1 MKKII
6 LFAILWISNLTF
18 SQKRELGE
26 VTIDELKEKV
36 CPTDSSATAA
46 VLFNIGRTYFEYSG
60 DDGFSIV
67 TEIITKIKI
76 YKKEGYE
83 YANHSERFYT
93 GGNGQEKLTYT
104 KANTYNLVNG
114 KIEKTKLNGDGEFTE
129 KSNKF
134 WSRKKI
140 TMPNVR
146 EGSIIEYK
154 LTLTSPYIQNF
165 PNWEFQKEIPVNYTE
180 YTTFIPEYFIYNT
193 HFKGFST
200 PVVEKN
206 SKPRN
211 ISYTY
216 TEKVVPGMGTPMP
229 ERIKSN
235 LNFSEAIVKYTLT
248 NLSALK
254 DEKFTNNID
263 NYRTTVLHE
272 IAGTRYPNS
281 PFENYTTDWE
291 TITKKIYN
299 SQSFGDELKKTGY
312 FEDDLNTILNGVNSQ
327 EERIATVFNY
337 VKLRMNWNE
346 YYGINCDEGVKKAY
360 QNKKGNVAE
369 INLMLTAMLIHA
381 GIDANPVLVSTR
393 SNGISLYPSQ
403 SAFNYVIAA
412 VEIKDQIILLDAT
425 NKFSL
430 PNILPIRDLNWFG
443 RIIRKNE
450 SSAVINLMPNFNSKD
465 VVNILGTIN
474 SEGGITGKIRE
485 QYFDYNGFIFR
496 DNYHG
501 IVKESLM
508 EKLEKR
514 HEGLEIGEYE
524 VQNSDDLTKPIVENY
539 TFTSNNSTEIIGDK
553 MYISPFM
560 FFAMTENP
568 FKQETRE
575 YPIDFV
581 YPNQVKFNIS
591 LTIPDGYA
599 VETLPQP
606 KAVAMP
612 EDMGNFKYNISNN
625 GQQVQVVYSLDNNE
639 SIIASEYYEILKS
652 FYKEI
657 INKQNEKIVL
667 KKV

>member
-6 LFAILWISNLTF
+6 LFAILLGSQF
-18 SQKRELGE
+18 AVSQKRELGE

-36 CPTDSSATAA
+36 CPIDSSASAA

-60 DDGFSIV
+60 DDGFTIV

-83 YANHSERFYT
+83 YANHSERFYV
-93 GGNGQEKLTYT
+93 GGNGQEKLAYS
-104 KANTYNLVNG
+104 KAITYNLVNG
-114 KIEKTKLNGDGEFTE
+114 KIEKTKLNSDGEFTE

-154 LTLTSPYIQNF
+154 LTITSPYIQNF
-165 PNWEFQKEIPVNYTE
+165 PDWEFQKEIPVNYTE
-180 YTTFIPEYFIYNT
+180 YKTLIPEYFIYNT
-193 HFKGFST
+193 HFKGFHV
-200 PVVEKN
+200 PVVERD
-206 SKPRN
+206 SKPRD

-216 TEKVVPGMGTPMP
+216 TEKVVPGMGTGMP
-229 ERIKSN
+229 QRITSN
-235 LNFSEAIVKYTLT
+235 LNFNEAIVKYSLT
-248 NLSALK
+248 NVSALK
-254 DEKFTNNID
+254 DEKFTNNIN
-263 NYRTTVLHE
+263 NYRTTILHE
-272 IAGTRYPNS
+272 ISGTRYPNS
-281 PFENYTTDWE
+281 TFENFATDWE
-291 TITKKIYN
+291 TVTKKIYN
-299 SQSFGDELKKTGY
+299 SERFGGELKKTGY
-312 FEDDLNTILNGVNSQ
+312 FEEDLATLLNGVNSQ
-327 EERIATVFNY
+327 QERIAVIFNY
-337 VKLRMNWNE
+337 VKSRMNWNE
-346 YYGINCDEGVKKAY
+346 YYGISCDDGVKKAY
-360 QNKKGNVAE
+360 QDKKGNVAE

-412 VEIKDQIILLDAT
+412 VEMQDQIILLDAT

-450 SSAVINLMPNFNSKD
+450 SSAIINLMPSFNSKD
-465 VVNILGTIN
+465 LVNILGTIN
-474 SEGGITGKIRE
+474 TDGTIAGKIRE

-501 IVKESLM
+501 VVKESLI

-514 HEGLEIGEYE
+514 HEGLEVGEYE
-524 VQNSDDLTKPIVENY
+524 IQNSDDLSKPIVENY
-539 TFTSNNSTEIIGDK
+539 TFTTNNATEIIGDK
-553 MYISPFM
+553 MYVSPFL
-560 FFAMTENP
+560 FFTMTENP

-581 YPNQVKFNIS
+581 YPNQIKYNIS
-591 LTIPDGYA
+591 LSIPDGYT

-612 EDMGNFKYNISNN
+612 EEIGNFKYNISNN
-625 GQQVQVVYSLDNNE
+625 GQQIQVVYSLDSNE
-639 SIIASEYYEILKS
+639 AIVNAEYYETLKS

-657 INKQNEKIVL
+657 IAKQTEKIVL
-667 KKV
+667 KKI